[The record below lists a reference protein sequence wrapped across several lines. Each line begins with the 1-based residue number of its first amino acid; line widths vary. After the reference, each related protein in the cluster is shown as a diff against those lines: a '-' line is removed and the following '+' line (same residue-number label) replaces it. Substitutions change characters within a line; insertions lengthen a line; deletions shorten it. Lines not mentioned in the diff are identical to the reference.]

1 MVNITIDK
9 VESASDAKQMV
20 RSYRLKAQI
29 ALQQNDKS
37 AHKMW
42 SDRAL
47 NLFTVNTELS
57 LEAENYFIWAVQAT
71 QV

>member
-29 ALQQNDKS
+29 ALQQND
-37 AHKMW
+37 
-42 SDRAL
+42 
-47 NLFTVNTELS
+47 
-57 LEAENYFIWAVQAT
+57 
-71 QV
+71 